1 MGVHTPD
8 DFKPDSRGW
17 ASTDRKAM
25 AVAKKSTNWF
35 AIGVSAAVVVVLVA
49 IGGVAW
55 WANSLAT
62 GPGTAPQSA
71 NVNQE
76 TGAITFGKGDDVVDT
91 YVDFMCPICG
101 NFETQYGEA
110 LQTAAANDKITL
122 NIHPVSILDRY
133 SQNTKYSTRSAN
145 AMYCVAAEA
154 PDSSLAFFNA
164 LFSNRPEENSA
175 GLSDEELTSLADKAG
190 AGAAADCIADGTY
203 KTYVGAQTTSHDIKG
218 TPTVELD
225 GKRLDLNAGEITKLE
240 DLLAKVG

>member
-1 MGVHTPD
+1 
-8 DFKPDSRGW
+8 
-17 ASTDRKAM
+17 M

-35 AIGVSAAVVVVLVA
+35 VVGVSTAVVVVLVA
-49 IGGVAW
+49 FGAAVW

-71 NVNQE
+71 IVNQE
-76 TGAITFGKGDDVVDT
+76 TGAITFGTGDDEVDT

-101 NFETQYGEA
+101 TFETQYGEQ
-110 LQTAAANDKITL
+110 LQTAAANDAITL

-133 SQNTKYSTRSAN
+133 SQNTKYSTRAAS

-154 PDSSLAFFNA
+154 PDAALTFFNS
-164 LFSNRPEENSA
+164 LFANQPEENSV
-175 GLSDEELTSLADKAG
+175 GLSDDELASLADQAG

-203 KTYVGAQTTSHDIKG
+203 KNFVASQTTSHDIKG
-218 TPTVELD
+218 TPTVEVN

-240 DLLAKVG
+240 DVLAKAGAATTGTEGDDSAK